1 MVAAMFAVACGG
13 ADTSGPGGTTIRGL
27 RIVDGGGTTDTAA
40 AVLAQALVVEVHDS
54 TGALAP
60 VGTTVRFTGVPR
72 AQSTSTETL
81 VAALSSTTFSNFA
94 TGTTDATG
102 RTGVIVKLGT
112 VAGPA
117 RLTIGV
123 PIYGSLDTAR
133 YTVTPGAAAH
143 VTIAPADTLVYVSAG
158 YTFRGGVVDQFGN
171 TRSDPITWTAS
182 GNGVTISSS
191 GALSAASLGRYTIT
205 AKSGNGTGTA
215 AVSVAPHGRLA
226 GLVLGSPGGVGLA
239 DPDGSHVRV
248 LASPTDGGVGI
259 HPVWMPGGGSVIF
272 TALIGGIETL
282 QVADTNG
289 AVRAFLP
296 APPSSMTHQADA
308 TPTSDGQWV
317 YFGAYDSRCAIAY
330 CLYRAHPDGSAAELL
345 GTSAT
350 SRRES
355 PSGAIAGRI
364 SRGLRDRVIR
374 LGRHQN
380 VRRHTPNRRGV
391 AGQRRLSGMVAGWYA
406 PRVRGA
412 VRRPALGDQARR
424 HQSADTQHAF
434 IRLVAD
440 RLDGGQ
446 PVRDR
451 AQQLGSDRIGRCN
464 QRSRSPAVVVDQLLE
479 RQPEIASHD

>member
-1 MVAAMFAVACGG
+1 M
-13 ADTSGPGGTTIRGL
+13 
-27 RIVDGGGTTDTAA
+27 
-40 AVLAQALVVEVHDS
+40 
-54 TGALAP
+54 
-60 VGTTVRFTGVPR
+60 
-72 AQSTSTETL
+72 
-81 VAALSSTTFSNFA
+81 
-94 TGTTDATG
+94 
-102 RTGVIVKLGT
+102 
-112 VAGPA
+112 
-117 RLTIGV
+117 
-123 PIYGSLDTAR
+123 
-133 YTVTPGAAAH
+133 
-143 VTIAPADTLVYVSAG
+143 TIAPADTLVYVGAG
-158 YTFRGGVVDQFGN
+158 YAFRGGVVDQFGN

-350 SRRES
+350 SGGNLHPAPS
-355 PSGAIAGRI
+355 PDGSRVAYVTGSFGSGAIKMFDVTPRTVEAWQANGDYPAWSPDGTLLAFVAPFGGPLSVIKPDGTSQRTLNTRSYGWSQIGWTADSRYVIARNSSGAIELVDVTSGAGLPL
-364 SRGLRDRVIR
+364 SWS
-374 LGRHQN
+374 
-380 VRRHTPNRRGV
+380 TSF
-391 AGQRRLSGMVAGWYA
+391 LSGS
-406 PRVRGA
+406 
-412 VRRPALGDQARR
+412 LK
-424 HQSADTQHAF
+424 
-434 IRLVAD
+434 
-440 RLDGGQ
+440 
-446 PVRDR
+446 
-451 AQQLGSDRIGRCN
+451 
-464 QRSRSPAVVVDQLLE
+464 
-479 RQPEIASHD
+479 